1 MRVVSSSDDDS
12 ICPYS
17 GTNEVIYIRTVKDC
31 AYILALRKALR
42 VGPSFT
48 PGAWTMLPFSMK

>member
-17 GTNEVIYIRTVKDC
+17 GTNEVIYTRTVKDC

-48 PGAWTMLPFSMK
+48 PGA